1 MPDEKVGK
9 LYYRE
14 GKEGKEILLYD
25 PLKEDKTKSYSIN
38 YFVPSEDGKKV
49 AFGIAEGGA
58 EVATIHI
65 MNVDTKTLYPETI
78 YPSWFGLS
86 GWSPDNKG
94 FIYTIQA
101 SGDNKSMNMLTNTRA
116 MFHVAGTDV
125 KNDKEILSLKKYPQL
140 GIVPEDLCFVS
151 YSEDFNYIIG
161 TLAGVNNELNC
172 FYAPAS
178 SLLLPEIQWKRL
190 LKKEDQVTNIV
201 GDGDDVYMLTYKGAS
216 RYKIMKSNLKD
227 FSVKNAT
234 VVVPEGKNTIQSIAR
249 TKDFLLITFSD
260 GINTTAGQYNLNSG
274 DISSVD
280 LPFSGTASIVPFD
293 IKTNDALVY
302 LTSWKQDE
310 TIFDYDANSRKM
322 SESTFDIKTKYPGI
336 NDIMVDEV
344 EARSYDGTM
353 IPLSIIYNKN
363 VKKDGTTNC
372 ILDGYGAYGI
382 STTPFFVPQLLV
394 LLNKGII
401 VAFAHVRGGGEKGE
415 DWHKAGFKTTKPNTW
430 KDFIACAEYLIKNKY
445 TSTPKLTGYGMSAGG
460 ILIGR
465 AITERP
471 DLFGAAISQVSL
483 SNALRFETTPN
494 GPNNARE
501 FGTVKDSTE
510 CMALYEMD
518 AFQHVKEGT
527 KYPAVI
533 CVGGMNDPRVIAW
546 QPGKFAAAL
555 QNASTS
561 GKPVVFDVNYDNGH
575 FTENKDVTNKN
586 FANIFAFALW
596 QTGNPAFQPE

>member
-1 MPDEKVGK
+1 MKTNYFIIQLLILVTAIGATCNAQYHYPATRQIPVTDIYFGKSVIDNYRWLEDMDNKQVQDWFKAQHNFTDSLLDRIPGRDSLFNEFNKYDALASAEISGIKRKAGRYFYKKTLPDEKVGK

-201 GDGDDVYMLTYKGAS
+201 VDGDDVYMLTYKGAS

-234 VVVPEGKNTIQSIAR
+234 SSLQKGKI
-249 TKDFLLITFSD
+249 
-260 GINTTAGQYNLNSG
+260 
-274 DISSVD
+274 
-280 LPFSGTASIVPFD
+280 PF
-293 IKTNDALVY
+293 K
-302 LTSWKQDE
+302 
-310 TIFDYDANSRKM
+310 
-322 SESTFDIKTKYPGI
+322 
-336 NDIMVDEV
+336 
-344 EARSYDGTM
+344 
-353 IPLSIIYNKN
+353 
-363 VKKDGTTNC
+363 
-372 ILDGYGAYGI
+372 
-382 STTPFFVPQLLV
+382 
-394 LLNKGII
+394 
-401 VAFAHVRGGGEKGE
+401 
-415 DWHKAGFKTTKPNTW
+415 
-430 KDFIACAEYLIKNKY
+430 
-445 TSTPKLTGYGMSAGG
+445 
-460 ILIGR
+460 
-465 AITERP
+465 
-471 DLFGAAISQVSL
+471 
-483 SNALRFETTPN
+483 ALREQ
-494 GPNNARE
+494 
-501 FGTVKDSTE
+501 KIS
-510 CMALYEMD
+510 C
-518 AFQHVKEGT
+518 
-527 KYPAVI
+527 
-533 CVGGMNDPRVIAW
+533 
-546 QPGKFAAAL
+546 
-555 QNASTS
+555 
-561 GKPVVFDVNYDNGH
+561 
-575 FTENKDVTNKN
+575 
-586 FANIFAFALW
+586 
-596 QTGNPAFQPE
+596 